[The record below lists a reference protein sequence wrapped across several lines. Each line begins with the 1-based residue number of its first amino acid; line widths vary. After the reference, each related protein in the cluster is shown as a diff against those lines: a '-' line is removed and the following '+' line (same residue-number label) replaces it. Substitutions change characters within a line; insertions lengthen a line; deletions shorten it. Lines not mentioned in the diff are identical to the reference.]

1 MNQVLLLSHVIS
13 EEGITMDSSDIQ
25 DMLTW
30 NTSASVTDIQSFLR
44 TSGILQE
51 VHRRNLEDDQVSH
64 QVARGGQELQ
74 VDARL

>member
-51 VHRRNLEDDQVSH
+51 VHRRNLEDDQVSD